1 MCWWSSTATKTLEA
15 CEGWYGYSCKWIKRP
30 QNCGFQQWLLQTAA
44 TAWTLCYSI
53 LCYAPN
59 IIGGWREARVI
70 GGECPAGS
78 TRNSASTRGE
88 EWFLHSFVLTRWE
101 VVQPVLTKAI
111 LQPAKAATMCTA
123 HLEYARPFPSF
134 LLVQPLSSN
143 RLHQLIM
150 YSQSQTTSNGVINT

>member
-1 MCWWSSTATKTLEA
+1 MVNSLTTIGHSLQVLFRLWIPFLGHIVWSWHWKLEQKLLW
-15 CEGWYGYSCKWIKRP
+15 G
-30 QNCGFQQWLLQTAA
+30 NLCGFMTLITPTQRAFNGQGSPTSQHLSWPKTA
-44 TAWTLCYSI
+44 Y
-53 LCYAPN
+53 
-59 IIGGWREARVI
+59 
-70 GGECPAGS
+70 S

-123 HLEYARPFPSF
+123 HLEYAHPFPSF